1 MKNTILQL
9 ISPIQ
14 NHCSFN
20 HQKSKIT
27 IIIIIGVKWI
37 VIKLFYALGWSFKI
51 SPDHNSELLQCVSI
65 SACFNVSPKRR
76 DVGRVR
82 REARGIYDSHQFYW
96 RDVGSVSLA

>member
-1 MKNTILQL
+1 MILKL

-37 VIKLFYALGWSFKI
+37 AIKLFYALGRSFKI
-51 SPDHNSELLQCVSI
+51 SPDYNSELSYNASAFQHVLMLVLSI
-65 SACFNVSPKRR
+65 
-76 DVGRVR
+76 
-82 REARGIYDSHQFYW
+82 GIW
-96 RDVGSVSLA
+96 EG